1 MSFLTTNPNPY
12 ILNLPAF
19 TNVVTSATGTTN
31 VSALS
36 NSLNN
41 VLSLLNTSNY
51 NLSINTIKTFTG
63 SNLTFT
69 NTVNLSNVGLSING
83 TTILTSNCV
92 NGQPYLAMKTSGTE
106 QARFTSGGFGI
117 GTNAPLTTVD
127 VNGNE
132 LVRGNLYISTMGA
145 VVTSSIGNLYA
156 DGFLYAAGVA
166 YPSDPVLKRN
176 VRPYAPSRLPE
187 PVEFEWKSTGL
198 RDIGVMA
205 SDVAAIEP
213 TCVQIGRTGTQS
225 VDYPKLVVLC
235 LAECK
240 ALRTKVTEL
249 EQEVAQLRLGLQK
262 MTGE

>member
-1 MSFLTTNPNPY
+1 M
-12 ILNLPAF
+12 
-19 TNVVTSATGTTN
+19 TNVVTSATGASS

-36 NSLNN
+36 NSLNS
-41 VLSLLNTSNY
+41 VLALLNTSNY
-51 NLSINTIKTFTG
+51 NLSINTIKAYSAG

-83 TTILTSNCV
+83 TAILTSNSL

-127 VNGNE
+127 VSGNE

-145 VVTSSIGNLYA
+145 IVTSSIGNVYA
-156 DGFLYAAGVA
+156 DGFLYATGVA

-176 VRPYAPSRLPE
+176 VRPYAPSRLPD

-249 EQEVAQLRLGLQK
+249 EQEVAHLRLGLQK